1 MSRGVL
7 KIVELTLRKKKFC
20 CEHLNIRE
28 ISVKIRKVWEI
39 SENSKKVIEA
49 IKISAGHHLQIAP
62 RTAISI
68 KRNQHSEVRLLI
80 FFYLYKENFRNKE
93 NSIKLLEL
101 LMGWELLCRRCLR
114 LLPVVVEV
122 FQVLLHSVDGLV
134 SVVDPLVVLVGVDVR
149 WERVGEVRGNVAR
162 CVLAEKALQKLF
174 DEVPAENGHQ
184 ARPVVDLDED
194 SFEVLV
200 LTHRDAAQFDEEV
213 AKFKSRAF

>member
-7 KIVELTLRKKKFC
+7 KIVELTLRKKKFY

-93 NSIKLLEL
+93 NSIKLL
-101 LMGWELLCRRCLR
+101 R
-114 LLPVVVEV
+114 V
-122 FQVLLHSVDGLV
+122 VDGLG
-134 SVVDPLVVLVGVDVR
+134 VVMSS
-149 WERVGEVRGNVAR
+149 
-162 CVLAEKALQKLF
+162 
-174 DEVPAENGHQ
+174 VPAP
-184 ARPVVDLDED
+184 A
-194 SFEVLV
+194 SC
-200 LTHRDAAQFDEEV
+200 
-213 AKFKSRAF
+213 SC